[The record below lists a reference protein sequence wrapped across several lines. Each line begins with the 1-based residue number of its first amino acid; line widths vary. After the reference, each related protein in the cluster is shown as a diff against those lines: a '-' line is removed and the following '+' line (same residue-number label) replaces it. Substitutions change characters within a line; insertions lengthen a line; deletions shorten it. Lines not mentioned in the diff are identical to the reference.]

1 MILEIKDGFQAFI
14 PQKEIGAFGSS
25 PYRVS
30 GSLDMFGDITLT
42 GNLVVQQSQHV
53 YLRGPITSSEALI
66 NGGITASNLLIRKSR
81 GNGDETQPH
90 FGKAEIEG
98 EMIVSGINLIQER
111 GELEERIRQLERDM
125 EYLGRG
131 NKK

>member
-1 MILEIKDGFQAFI
+1 MILEIKDGMEAFI
-14 PQKEIGAFGSS
+14 PQKEIGSFQTS

-30 GSLDMFGDITLT
+30 GSLDMVGDITLT

-98 EMIVSGINLIQER
+98 EMIVSGVNLVQKIE
-111 GELEERIRQLERDM
+111 ELEGRIRQLER
-125 EYLGRG
+125 G

>member
-1 MILEIKDGFQAFI
+1 MIVEIRDGEEAFI
-14 PQKEIGAFGSS
+14 PVKRVGANGGQ
-25 PYRVS
+25 PYLIS

-42 GNLVVQQSQHV
+42 GNLIVQQSQHV

-98 EMIVSGINLIQER
+98 ELVANGINLTQKIE
-111 GELEERIRQLERDM
+111 ELEERIRQLEC
-125 EYLGRG
+125 G